1 MFEVAPQYSK
11 DIVVLLLSMSVYT
24 EELGNDTQR
33 TIIMIHGAGGSTA
46 TWFMQHRGLSDS
58 LYVVALDLNGHGRTQ
73 NRPDENLVESYLEDI
88 DSVVSQFEKPILA
101 GHSMGGA
108 LAQLYALQHSDELSG
123 LVLVATGAKLRV
135 ADMVFDLLDTDF
147 EGYLDAVKEF
157 MFHKN
162 TSRDLIE
169 ASVVEVRKC
178 PVPIIRRDYEMC
190 NAFNVMDQLKEIRI
204 PVLIIVGEQDMMTPV
219 KYSQYLHGQLRN
231 SKILVVENAGHSVM
245 LEQSLKVN
253 QGILSWASNL

>member
-1 MFEVAPQYSK
+1 
-11 DIVVLLLSMSVYT
+11 MSVHT
-24 EELGNDTQR
+24 EELGDDTQR

-73 NRPDENLVESYLEDI
+73 DRSEENLLESYLEDI
-88 DSVVSQFEKPILA
+88 DSVVSQYEMPILA

-108 LAQLYALQHSDELSG
+108 LAQLYALQHSNKLSG
-123 LVLVATGAKLRV
+123 LVLIATGAKLKV
-135 ADMVFDLLDTDF
+135 ADMVFGLLDTDF
-147 EGYLDAVKEF
+147 EGYLNAVEEF

-169 ASVVEVRKC
+169 ASVVEIRKC
-178 PVPIIRRDYEMC
+178 PVSVIHRDFEMC
-190 NAFNVMDQLKEIRI
+190 NAFNVMNRVKEIQI
-204 PVLIIVGEQDMMTPV
+204 PALIIVGAQDMMTPV
-219 KYSQYLHGQLRN
+219 KYSQYLHGQIER
-231 SKILVVENAGHSVM
+231 SKLLIIDNAGHSVM
-245 LEQSLKVN
+245 LEQSSKVN

>member
-1 MFEVAPQYSK
+1 MIIP
-11 DIVVLLLSMSVYT
+11 LLPMSVHT
-24 EELGNDTQR
+24 EELGDDTQR

-73 NRPDENLVESYLEDI
+73 DRSDENLVESYLKDI

-108 LAQLYALQHSDELSG
+108 LAQLYALRNPDKLSG

-147 EGYLDAVKEF
+147 EGYLGAVEEF

-178 PVPIIRRDYEMC
+178 PVRVIRRDYEMC
-190 NAFNVMDQLKEIRI
+190 NAFNVMDRLKEMQI
-204 PVLIIVGEQDMMTPV
+204 PTLIIVGAQDMMTPV
-219 KYSQYLHGQLRN
+219 KYSQYLHGQLKK
-231 SKILVVENAGHSVM
+231 SKLLVIENAGHSVM
-245 LEQSLKVN
+245 LEQSSKVN

>member
-1 MFEVAPQYSK
+1 MVIP
-11 DIVVLLLSMSVYT
+11 LLSMSVHT
-24 EELGNDTQR
+24 EELGDDTQR
-33 TIIMIHGAGGSTA
+33 TIIMIHGAAGSTA
-46 TWFMQHRGLSDS
+46 TWFMQHRGLSEG

-73 NRPDENLVESYLEDI
+73 DRSDENLVESYLEDI
-88 DSVVSQFEKPILA
+88 DSVVSQYEKPILA

-108 LAQLYALQHSDELSG
+108 LAQLYALQNTAKLIG

-147 EGYLDAVKEF
+147 EGYLSAVEKF

-178 PVPIIRRDYEMC
+178 PVPVIRRDYELC
-190 NAFNVMDQLKEIRI
+190 NAFNVMDRLKEIQI
-204 PVLIIVGEQDMMTPV
+204 PTLIIVGAQDMMTPV
-219 KYSQYLHGQLRN
+219 KYSQYLHDQIAKSELR
-231 SKILVVENAGHSVM
+231 IIENAGHSVM
-245 LEQSLKVN
+245 LEQSSKVN